1 MQAIRGM
8 GGMDSGQKAT
18 QPYIEVH
25 VSVVVS
31 LLPLVIVFRLVFW
44 AFSNVSAELMLL
56 LVYIV
61 I

>member
-1 MQAIRGM
+1 M

-18 QPYIEVH
+18 KPYIEMHV
-25 VSVVVS
+25 VSVLVS
-31 LLPLVIVFRLVFW
+31 LLPPVIVFRLMFW
-44 AFSNVSAELMLL
+44 AFSNVSAELMVL

>member
-1 MQAIRGM
+1 M

-44 AFSNVSAELMLL
+44 AFSNISAELMVL
-56 LVYIV
+56 LVYVV